1 MKRITTLLLAAL
13 FSFTAVAQDKINW
26 LTTTEFEKAI
36 KKEKQNVF
44 IFIEQDRVN
53 ENMPKER
60 AEEIQKRM
68 FSILEDVKLV
78 DHINK
83 NFICYKFNPLT
94 ESLNFKGKEYKQ
106 IEERGRSTHE
116 FTAFLTESKR
126 NRLPVIVLRDENF
139 DLFEYQASIPAVE
152 EMQILIDAERL
163 KVNYIIE
170 KLGADNRNAKRS
182 ERILEKQS
190 EQLKIAQEN
199 KMSKSVFPARQNVKG
214 FLRTLTYFTSES
226 YQKTDLES
234 FARNP
239 KKNNTIR
246 K

>member
-1 MKRITTLLLAAL
+1 MKRIISLVIAAL
-13 FSFTAVAQDKINW
+13 FTLSGVAQDKINW
-26 LTTTEFEKAI
+26 LTTSEFEKAI

-60 AEEIQKRM
+60 VDEMQKRM
-68 FSILEDVKLV
+68 FAFLEDDKVV

-83 NFICYKFNPLT
+83 NFICYKFNPKT
-94 ESLNFKGKEYKQ
+94 ESLNFQAKEYKQ
-106 IEERGRSTHE
+106 IEERGRTSHE

-126 NRLPVIVLRDENF
+126 NRLPAIVLRDQNF
-139 DLFEYQASIPAVE
+139 NLFEYQASIPAVE

-163 KVNYIIE
+163 KVDYIIE
-170 KLGADNRNAKRS
+170 KLGADNKNVNRS
-182 ERILEKQS
+182 ERMLEKQS
-190 EQLKIAQEN
+190 EQLKSAQEN
-199 KMSKSVFPARQNVKG
+199 KMSKSVFPARQNAKG
-214 FLRTLTYFTSES
+214 FLITLTYFTSDS

-234 FARNP
+234 FT
-239 KKNNTIR
+239 KN

>member
-1 MKRITTLLLAAL
+1 MKIITALLLASL
-13 FSFTAVAQDKINW
+13 CTLTGVAQNKINW
-26 LTTTEFEKAI
+26 LTTSEFEKVI
-36 KKEKQNVF
+36 KQEKQNYF

-60 AEEIQKRM
+60 AEEMQKRM
-68 FSILEDVKLV
+68 FAYLEDQKVV

-94 ESLNFKGKEYKQ
+94 ESLNFQGKEYKQ
-106 IEERGRSTHE
+106 IEERGRTTHE
-116 FTAFLTESKR
+116 FTAFLTEGKR
-126 NRLPVIVLRDENF
+126 NKLPAIVLKDQNF
-139 DLFEYQASIPAVE
+139 NLFEYQASIPAVE
-152 EMQILIDAERL
+152 EMQVLLDAERL

-182 ERILEKQS
+182 ERMLENQT
-190 EQLKIAQEN
+190 ERLKSAQEN
-199 KMSKSVFPARQNVKG
+199 KMSKSVFQARQNANV
-214 FLRTLTYFTSES
+214 FLKTLTYFTSES

-234 FARNP
+234 F
-239 KKNNTIR
+239 NTI

>member
-1 MKRITTLLLAAL
+1 MKRITTLLIAAL
-13 FSFTAVAQDKINW
+13 FTLTGVAQDKINW
-26 LTTTEFEKAI
+26 LTTTDFEKAI

-53 ENMPKER
+53 ENIPKER
-60 AEEIQKRM
+60 ADEMQKRM
-68 FSILEDVKLV
+68 FAFLEDDKVV

-94 ESLNFKGKEYKQ
+94 ESLNFQGKEYKQ
-106 IEERGRSTHE
+106 IEERGRTTHE

-126 NRLPVIVLRDENF
+126 NKLPAIVLRDQNF
-139 DLFEYQASIPAVE
+139 NLFEYQASIPAVE

-182 ERILEKQS
+182 ARMLEKQT
-190 EQLKIAQEN
+190 EQLKSAQEN
-199 KMSKSVFPARQNVKG
+199 KMSKSVFQARQNAKG
-214 FLRTLTYFTSES
+214 FLKTLTYFTSES
-226 YQKTDLES
+226 YQKTDLDS
-234 FARNP
+234 FNKI
-239 KKNNTIR
+239 KK
-246 K
+246 

>member
-1 MKRITTLLLAAL
+1 MKKITTFLIVAL
-13 FSFTAVAQDKINW
+13 FTFTAVAQDKINW
-26 LTTTEFEKAI
+26 LTTSEFEKAI
-36 KKEKQNVF
+36 KQEKQNCF

-60 AEEIQKRM
+60 AEEMQKRM
-68 FSILEDVKLV
+68 FAYLEDQKVV

-94 ESLNFKGKEYKQ
+94 ESLNFQGKEYKQ
-106 IEERGRSTHE
+106 IEERGRTTHE
-116 FTAFLTESKR
+116 FTAYLTESER
-126 NRLPVIVLRDENF
+126 INLPAIVLKDQKFN
-139 DLFEYQASIPAVE
+139 LFEYQASIPAVE
-152 EMQILIDAERL
+152 EMQVLLDAERL

-182 ERILEKQS
+182 ERMLENQT
-190 EQLKIAQEN
+190 ERLKSAQEN
-199 KMSKSVFPARQNVKG
+199 KMSKSVFQARQNANV
-214 FLRTLTYFTSES
+214 FLKTLTYFTSES

-234 FARNP
+234 F
-239 KKNNTIR
+239 NTI

>member
-1 MKRITTLLLAAL
+1 MKRITTLLLASL
-13 FSFTAVAQDKINW
+13 FTLTGVAQDKINW

-36 KKEKQNVF
+36 KQEKQNCL

-60 AEEIQKRM
+60 AEEMQKRM
-68 FSILEDVKLV
+68 FAFLEDDKVV

-94 ESLNFKGKEYKQ
+94 ESLNFQGKEYKQ
-106 IEERGRSTHE
+106 IEERGRTTHE

-126 NRLPVIVLRDENF
+126 NKLPAIVLRDQNF
-139 DLFEYQASIPAVE
+139 NLFEYQASIPAVE
-152 EMQILIDAERL
+152 EMQVLLDAERL

-182 ERILEKQS
+182 ERMLEKQS
-190 EQLKIAQEN
+190 EQLKSAQEN
-199 KMSKSVFPARQNVKG
+199 KMSKSVFPARQNAKV
-214 FLRTLTYFTSES
+214 FLKTLTYFTSES
-226 YQKTDLES
+226 YQKTDFES
-234 FARNP
+234 FNKI
-239 KKNNTIR
+239 KK
-246 K
+246 

>member
-1 MKRITTLLLAAL
+1 MKRITTLLIAAL
-13 FSFTAVAQDKINW
+13 FSFTGVAQDKINW
-26 LTTTEFEKAI
+26 LSTTEFEKAI

-53 ENMPKER
+53 ENIPKER
-60 AEEIQKRM
+60 ADEMQKRM
-68 FSILEDVKLV
+68 FAFLEDDKVV

-94 ESLNFKGKEYKQ
+94 ESLNFQGKEYKQ
-106 IEERGRSTHE
+106 IEERGRTTHE

-126 NRLPVIVLRDENF
+126 NKLPAIVLKDQNF
-139 DLFEYQASIPAVE
+139 NLFEYQASIPAVE

-182 ERILEKQS
+182 ERMLEKQS
-190 EQLKIAQEN
+190 EQLKSAQEN
-199 KMSKSVFPARQNVKG
+199 KMSKSVFQARQNAKG
-214 FLRTLTYFTSES
+214 FLKTLTYFTSES
-226 YQKTDLES
+226 YQKTDLDS
-234 FARNP
+234 FNKI
-239 KKNNTIR
+239 KK
-246 K
+246 

>member
-1 MKRITTLLLAAL
+1 MKIITVLLLASL
-13 FSFTAVAQDKINW
+13 CTLTGVAQNKINW
-26 LTTTEFEKAI
+26 LTTSEFEKAI
-36 KKEKQNVF
+36 KQEKQNYF

-60 AEEIQKRM
+60 AEEMQKRM
-68 FSILEDVKLV
+68 FAFLEDYKVI

-94 ESLNFKGKEYKQ
+94 ESLNFQGKEYKQ
-106 IEERGRSTHE
+106 IEERGRTTHE
-116 FTAFLTESKR
+116 FTAFLTEGKR
-126 NRLPVIVLRDENF
+126 NKLPAIVPKDQNF
-139 DLFEYQASIPAVE
+139 NLFEYQASIPAVE
-152 EMQILIDAERL
+152 EMQVLLDAERL

-182 ERILEKQS
+182 ERMLENQT
-190 EQLKIAQEN
+190 ERLKSAQEN
-199 KMSKSVFPARQNVKG
+199 KMSKSVFQARQNANV
-214 FLRTLTYFTSES
+214 FLKTLTYFTSES

-234 FARNP
+234 F
-239 KKNNTIR
+239 NTI

>member
-1 MKRITTLLLAAL
+1 MKRITTLLLASL
-13 FSFTAVAQDKINW
+13 FTLTGVAQNKINW

-36 KKEKQNVF
+36 KQEKQNCL

-60 AEEIQKRM
+60 AEEMQKRM
-68 FSILEDVKLV
+68 FAFLEDDNVV

-94 ESLNFKGKEYKQ
+94 ESLNFQDKEYKQ
-106 IEERGRSTHE
+106 IEERGRTTHE

-126 NRLPVIVLRDENF
+126 NKLPAIVLRDQNF
-139 DLFEYQASIPAVE
+139 NLFEYQASIPVVE
-152 EMQILIDAERL
+152 EMQVLLDAERL
-163 KVNYIIE
+163 KLNYIIE

-182 ERILEKQS
+182 ERMLETQS
-190 EQLKIAQEN
+190 EQLKSAQEN
-199 KMSKSVFPARQNVKG
+199 KMSKSVFQARQNAKG
-214 FLRTLTYFTSES
+214 FLKTITYFTSES
-226 YQKTDLES
+226 YQKIGLES
-234 FARNP
+234 F
-239 KKNNTIR
+239 NTI

>member
-1 MKRITTLLLAAL
+1 MKIITALLLASL
-13 FSFTAVAQDKINW
+13 CTLTGVAQNKINW
-26 LTTTEFEKAI
+26 LTTSEFEKAI
-36 KKEKQNVF
+36 KQEKQNYF

-60 AEEIQKRM
+60 AEEMQKRM
-68 FSILEDVKLV
+68 FAYLEDQKVV

-94 ESLNFKGKEYKQ
+94 ESLNFQGKEYKQ
-106 IEERGRSTHE
+106 IEERGRTTHE
-116 FTAFLTESKR
+116 FTAFLTEGKR
-126 NRLPVIVLRDENF
+126 NKLPAIVLKDQNF
-139 DLFEYQASIPAVE
+139 NLFEYQASIPAVE
-152 EMQILIDAERL
+152 EMQVLLDAERL

-182 ERILEKQS
+182 ERMLENQT
-190 EQLKIAQEN
+190 ERLKSAQEN
-199 KMSKSVFPARQNVKG
+199 KMSKSVFQARQNANV
-214 FLRTLTYFTSES
+214 FLKKLTYFTSES

-234 FARNP
+234 F
-239 KKNNTIR
+239 NTI

>member
-1 MKRITTLLLAAL
+1 MKIITALLLASL
-13 FSFTAVAQDKINW
+13 CTLTGVAQNKINW
-26 LTTTEFEKAI
+26 LTTSEFEKAI
-36 KKEKQNVF
+36 KQEKQNYF

-60 AEEIQKRM
+60 AEEMQKRM
-68 FSILEDVKLV
+68 FAFLEDDNVV

-94 ESLNFKGKEYKQ
+94 ESLNFQGKEYKQ
-106 IEERGRSTHE
+106 IEERGRTTHE
-116 FTAFLTESKR
+116 FTAFLTEGKR
-126 NRLPVIVLRDENF
+126 NKLPAIVLKDQNF
-139 DLFEYQASIPAVE
+139 NLFEYQASIPAVE
-152 EMQILIDAERL
+152 EMQVLLDAERL

-182 ERILEKQS
+182 ERMLENQT
-190 EQLKIAQEN
+190 ERLKSAQEN
-199 KMSKSVFPARQNVKG
+199 KMSKSVFQARQNANV
-214 FLRTLTYFTSES
+214 FLKTLTYFTSES

-234 FARNP
+234 F
-239 KKNNTIR
+239 NTI

>member
-1 MKRITTLLLAAL
+1 MKIITALLLASL
-13 FSFTAVAQDKINW
+13 CTLTGVAQNKINW
-26 LTTTEFEKAI
+26 LTTSEFEKAI
-36 KKEKQNVF
+36 KQEKQNYF

-60 AEEIQKRM
+60 AEEMQKRM
-68 FSILEDVKLV
+68 FAYLEDQKVV

-94 ESLNFKGKEYKQ
+94 ESLNFQGKEYKQ
-106 IEERGRSTHE
+106 IEERGRTTHE
-116 FTAFLTESKR
+116 FTAFLTEGKR
-126 NRLPVIVLRDENF
+126 NKLPAIVLKDQNF
-139 DLFEYQASIPAVE
+139 NLFEYQASIPAVE
-152 EMQILIDAERL
+152 EMQVLLDAERL

-182 ERILEKQS
+182 ERMLENQT
-190 EQLKIAQEN
+190 ERLKSAQEN
-199 KMSKSVFPARQNVKG
+199 KMSKSVFQARQNANV
-214 FLRTLTYFTSES
+214 FLKTLTYFTSES

-234 FARNP
+234 F
-239 KKNNTIR
+239 NTI